1 MSQSGFFN
9 RSPVIMRSKL
19 MLEVAAELVGSAG
32 WEDRQVQID
41 FREQGAPEWRLAFFA
56 SDAPNSI
63 DAVVNREADFAV
75 CNPGSVL
82 GMAVKG
88 AGPYT
93 QPLPLSS
100 ITVFPQFDAWGIAV
114 TTETG
119 LVSIREIRDRKVPL
133 RISVRGQ
140 RDHSVHMVT
149 DLILQAYG
157 FSLQDIEAWGGQ
169 VRYDPGLP
177 SAPGRISDVPAGKID
192 CVIDEAFRNYATLA
206 LDLGMRFLPID
217 EPEMQQLEA
226 LGLLRTVVTK
236 DDVPKLPGD
245 YLTVD
250 FSGWPVFCRT
260 DADDGMVVAF
270 CTALEKRKANIPW
283 YGSGPM
289 DLDLMVSDTRD
300 APLAIPLHPAAKA
313 FWQEKGY
320 I

>member
-1 MSQSGFFN
+1 MQQGFN

-19 MLEVAAELVGSAG
+19 MLEVAAELVGAAG
-32 WEDRQVQID
+32 WEERQVQID
-41 FREQGAPEWRLAFFA
+41 FREQGAPEWRLSFFA

-63 DAVVNREADFAV
+63 DAIMNDEAEFAI

-93 QPLPLSS
+93 EPLPLSS

-114 TTETG
+114 TAATG
-119 LVSIREIRDRKVPL
+119 LESIHEIRDKKMPL

-140 RDHSVHMVT
+140 ADHSVHMVT
-149 DLILQAYG
+149 DEILKAYG
-157 FSLQDIEAWGGQ
+157 FRLTDIESWGGQ
-169 VRYDPGLP
+169 IRYDPGLP
-177 SAPGRISDVPAGKID
+177 SAPGRISDVAEGKLD

-217 EPEMQQLEA
+217 EPEMRKLEA
-226 LGLLRTVVTK
+226 SGLLRTVVTQ

-250 FSGWPVFCRT
+250 FSGWPVFCKT
-260 DADDGMVVAF
+260 SLDDAMVTAF
-270 CTALEKRKANIPW
+270 CTALEKRRANIPW
-283 YGSGPM
+283 YGDGPM
-289 DLDLMVSDTRD
+289 DLDLMVSNTRD
-300 APLAIPLHPAAKA
+300 APLAIPLHPAAER
-313 FWQEKGY
+313 FWKEKGY